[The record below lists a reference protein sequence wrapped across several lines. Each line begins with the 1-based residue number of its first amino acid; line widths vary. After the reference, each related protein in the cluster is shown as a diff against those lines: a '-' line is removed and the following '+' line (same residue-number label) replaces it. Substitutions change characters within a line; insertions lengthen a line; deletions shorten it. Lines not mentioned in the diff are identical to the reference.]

1 MGGVYYNIGDFNRAM
16 EFYHQALAIRREI
29 GDRAGVGRLLNNM
42 ALTSRKLGKDTQA
55 LIYFQQA
62 IPMLEA
68 IGDKTSIGRL
78 LNNMGAIHESLG
90 QSAKALE
97 SYEGALKIARDG
109 GDKAGETT
117 AMDGIKRLSSGQLVP
132 Q

>member
-1 MGGVYYNIGDFNRAM
+1 RAM

-42 ALTSRKLGKDTQA
+42 ALTCRKQGKDTQA

-78 LNNMGAIHESLG
+78 LNNMGEIYESLG

-97 SYEGALKIARDG
+97 SYEEALKIAREKN
-109 GDKAGETT
+109 DKFGESG
-117 AMDGIKRLSSGQLVP
+117 AMEGIKRLSSGRLVP

>member
-1 MGGVYYNIGDFNRAM
+1 
-16 EFYHQALAIRREI
+16 REI

-68 IGDKTSIGRL
+68 TGDNTGIGRL

-97 SYEGALKIARDG
+97 SYEQALKIARDG

-117 AMDGIKRLSSGQLVP
+117 AMEGIKRLSSGQIVP

>member
-1 MGGVYYNIGDFNRAM
+1 
-16 EFYHQALAIRREI
+16 
-29 GDRAGVGRLLNNM
+29 M

-90 QSAKALE
+90 QYAKALE
-97 SYEGALKIARDG
+97 SYERALKIAREG
-109 GDKAGETT
+109 GDRAGENT
-117 AMDGIKRLSSGQLVP
+117 AVEGIKRLSSGQLVP